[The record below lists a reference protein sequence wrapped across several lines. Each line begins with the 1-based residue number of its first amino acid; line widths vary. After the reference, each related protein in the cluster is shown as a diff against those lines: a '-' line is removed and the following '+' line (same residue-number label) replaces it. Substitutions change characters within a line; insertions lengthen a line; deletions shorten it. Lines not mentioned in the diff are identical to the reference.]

1 MADKKEKDKFCP
13 RCSQKADEKDKF
25 CVRCG
30 APLINSCTNKGDLF
44 SKKCS
49 TVNRE
54 DAAYCASCGAPT
66 VFYQEGLIGGT
77 KVSNFREE
85 RRPR

>member
-1 MADKKEKDKFCP
+1 MADKKDKYCP

-54 DAAYCASCGAPT
+54 DAAYCSSCGAPT

-77 KVSNFREE
+77 KVSYSREE